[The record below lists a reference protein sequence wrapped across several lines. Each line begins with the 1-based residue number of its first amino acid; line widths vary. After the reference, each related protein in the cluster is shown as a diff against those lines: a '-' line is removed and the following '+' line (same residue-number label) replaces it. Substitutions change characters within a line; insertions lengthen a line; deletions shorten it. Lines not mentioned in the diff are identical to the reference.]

1 MSLVNQ
7 NICLV
12 LLELWSYSDIKEVE
26 FLKITSQGVRL
37 NSLLLWSCLVCYA
50 VLLGIRKPFSFLSKF
65 YCSCKFEQ
73 WPGKP
78 EGLPEICEFLF
89 FVSISGLFFWWGNS
103 NKRLFQLFHS
113 SSFLIFNV
121 PWRLELA
128 VWLFSSYGS
137 MLAII
142 HTVIYVVSS
151 FKPLQEIVFL

>member
-26 FLKITSQGVRL
+26 FLKVTSQGVRL

-50 VLLGIRKPFSFLSKF
+50 VLGIRKPFFSSANFTALVNLSSGLVSLRDFLR
-65 YCSCKFEQ
+65 
-73 WPGKP
+73 
-78 EGLPEICEFLF
+78 
-89 FVSISGLFFWWGNS
+89 FVSSFSSWALVNSFFWWGNS

-121 PWRLELA
+121 PWRLDLA

-137 MLAII
+137 ILAII